1 MSELTKERIEQLKA
15 QIISQMKTVYDPE
28 IPVDIYELG
37 LIYEVD
43 VDKTGVARIVMTLT
57 TPNCPVA
64 DSLPLEVQQKAM
76 EVEGVVDVN
85 LELTFTPPW
94 NESMAS
100 EVAQLQLGML

>member
-1 MSELTKERIEQLKA
+1 MSDLTIEKRAQLKE

-37 LIYEVD
+37 LIYEVE
-43 VDKTGVARIVMTLT
+43 VDETGVARVVMTLT

-64 DSLPLEVQQKAM
+64 DSLPLEVQQKALD
-76 EVEGVVDVN
+76 VEGILDVN
-85 LELTFTPPW
+85 LELTFNPPW